1 MVDFFADFLATR
13 LEVFFPAGFR
23 ELVPDCFAV
32 LLAEPVRQVEALLD
46 ERVSDLR
53 VSDLRVSVL
62 RVSVLRV
69 LDSPDLASLG
79 FDVRDL
85 ELLARELLARESLA
99 DLCFGLA
106 GLFLTL
112 AFARFF
118 RFGFWVNRLISFA
131 VSCL

>member
-32 LLAEPVRQVEALLD
+32 LLAEPGRPVEAFLD
-46 ERVSDLR
+46 ERVSD
-53 VSDLRVSVL
+53 L

-69 LDSPDLASLG
+69 LDSPDSASLG

-85 ELLARELLARESLA
+85 ELFFLESLVLESMA